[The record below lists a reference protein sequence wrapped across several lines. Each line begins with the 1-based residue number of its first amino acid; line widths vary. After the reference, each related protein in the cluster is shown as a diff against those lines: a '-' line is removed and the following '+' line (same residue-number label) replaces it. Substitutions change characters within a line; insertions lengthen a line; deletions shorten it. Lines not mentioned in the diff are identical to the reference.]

1 MTTVET
7 VPGRSWPMRWA
18 VSSVGATAGVVRS
31 FGGFLTGF
39 VVPVIWHAL
48 VTVIGRLKYRN
59 VVVGQISDIAIG
71 VGGFVIGGGMVFV
84 VVSMSL
90 FAGAEVGLQGFTGLS
105 QIGAE
110 SFMGLAGSF
119 ANVREITPVIAGA
132 AMAAQ
137 IGTAF
142 TAELGAMRVSDEID
156 ALEVMGLP
164 PMTYLV
170 STRLVATLLAVVPLY
185 LVALYASFF
194 ATRLMSVDVFGLS
207 PGVYDFYFQA
217 YLPSIDIVYSVTKV
231 IVFAIL
237 VVLIHCYYGF
247 HAFGGPAGV
256 GQAVGRAVRTSIM
269 TLVVVNLFLSW
280 VFWGGGST
288 VTITG

>member
-1 MTTVET
+1 
-7 VPGRSWPMRWA
+7 MRVA
-18 VSSVGATAGVVRS
+18 VGMVAGTASVIRA

-39 VVPVIWHAL
+39 VVPVVFHAV
-48 VTVIGRLKYRN
+48 VTVIGRLRYRN
-59 VVVGQISDIAIG
+59 VVLAQISDITIG
-71 VGGFVIGGGMVFV
+71 VGGYVIGGGMVFV
-84 VVSMSL
+84 VISMSL

-164 PMTYLV
+164 AMTYLV

-185 LVALYASFF
+185 LIALYASFF

-207 PGVYDFYFQA
+207 PGVYDFYFTA
-217 YLPSIDIVYSVTKV
+217 YLPTIDIVYSVIKV
-231 IVFAIL
+231 VVFAIL

-280 VFWGGGST
+280 IFWGGGST

>member
-1 MTTVET
+1 MTVE
-7 VPGRSWPMRWA
+7 VIPNRSFPMRIA
-18 VSSVGATAGVVRS
+18 VRTVAQAAEWIRA

-39 VVPVIWHAL
+39 VVPVIFHA
-48 VTVIGRLKYRN
+48 VATVIGRLRYRN
-59 VVVGQISDIAIG
+59 VVISQISDIAIG

-84 VVSMSL
+84 IVSLSL

-185 LVALYASFF
+185 LVSLYVSFF

-217 YLPSIDIVYSVTKV
+217 YLPSIDILYSVIKV
-231 IVFAIL
+231 IIFAIL

-280 VFWGGGST
+280 VFWGGGSS

>member
-1 MTTVET
+1 
-7 VPGRSWPMRWA
+7 
-18 VSSVGATAGVVRS
+18 VVLS
-31 FGGFLTGF
+31 
-39 VVPVIWHAL
+39 
-48 VTVIGRLKYRN
+48 
-59 VVVGQISDIAIG
+59 QISDITVG
-71 VGGFVIGGGMVFV
+71 VGGYVIGGGMVFV
-84 VVSMSL
+84 IISMSL

-170 STRLVATLLAVVPLY
+170 STRLVATLLSVVPLY

-207 PGVYDFYFQA
+207 PGVYDFYFTA
-217 YLPSIDIVYSVTKV
+217 YLPTIDIVYSVIKV
-231 IVFAIL
+231 VVFAIL

-280 VFWGGGST
+280 VFWGGGSS